1 MTFKCCGSWIGWL
14 GGAQGALNVEPPH
27 KLGIK
32 QHVTCNARAS
42 NKDFTITMLYAKQAL
57 TQSK

>member
-1 MTFKCCGSWIGWL
+1 MDRL

>member
-1 MTFKCCGSWIGWL
+1 MDRL

-42 NKDFTITMLYAKQAL
+42 NKGLRRFHNHYAKQAL
-57 TQSK
+57 THNPQ